1 MIFACITSNLS
12 FTSGWLLVYFVGS
25 PVQVA
30 SLINCTGAKTVGD
43 AIIELVEV
51 TQIRSIKHPHVQGP
65 IEQ

>member
-1 MIFACITSNLS
+1 
-12 FTSGWLLVYFVGS
+12 VYFVGS